1 MASKPDGLWCN
12 RSSIC
17 GETTRRYRSRYTRPA
32 ALAPKRPTTCCG
44 AAVGNGGRSPERPRA
59 LLMTRPIIVAPSIL
73 SADFG
78 RLADEVRAV
87 DEAGADWIHVDVMDG
102 RFVPN
107 ITIGP
112 IVVEAVRKATTKP
125 VDVHL
130 MIVEPEHYLDDFA
143 RAGADHILVHC
154 EPSATIHLHRTL
166 NHIRDLGKTAGVVL
180 NPATPLSL
188 VEYVLDLC
196 GVVLIMTVNPGF
208 GGQQFL
214 PEMLPKIRALP
225 PLCNERGVDP
235 VIEVDG
241 RLSGA
246 NAWQVRDAGAT
257 AIVAGSHIF
266 HAPDYAKA
274 IEAIRQSTA
283 PLR

>member
-1 MASKPDGLWCN
+1 
-12 RSSIC
+12 
-17 GETTRRYRSRYTRPA
+17 
-32 ALAPKRPTTCCG
+32 
-44 AAVGNGGRSPERPRA
+44 
-59 LLMTRPIIVAPSIL
+59 MTRQIIVAPSIL

-78 RLADEVRAV
+78 RLAEEVRAV

-102 RFVPN
+102 RYVPN

-112 IVVEAVRKATTKP
+112 VVIEAVRKAAKP

-130 MIVEPEHYLDDFA
+130 MIVEPERYLEDFA
-143 RAGADHILVHC
+143 RAGADHLLVHC
-154 EPSATIHLHRTL
+154 EPSSTIHLHRTL
-166 NHIRDLGKTAGVVL
+166 AHIRDLGKTAGVVL
-180 NPATPLSL
+180 NPATPLTPI
-188 VEYVLDLC
+188 EYVLELC

-214 PEMLPKIRALP
+214 PEMLPKIRALRR
-225 PLCNERGVDP
+225 LCDERGLDT

-241 RLSGA
+241 GLSGA

-266 HAPDYAKA
+266 HAPDYAAA
-274 IEAIRQSTA
+274 IAAIRRAAA
-283 PLR
+283 PRS